1 MHKIPVGVLGASG
14 YAGRELCAL
23 VAAHPHLSLAFA
35 TADRRRGERV
45 RVGPPYTAPV
55 DVTFAA
61 TDEVPLGEAAVVF
74 TALPHGASAE
84 WSVRARAAG
93 ARVVDLSSDLRPGHL
108 PGALLARLA
117 AATPVGA
124 AVGGAGHGATEPDAV
139 AAGAAGADAVVTDP
153 RAAVPYGLPEL
164 FRDAVRTADVVAN
177 PGCYPTA
184 VLVAL
189 APLARAG
196 VLAEGALVS
205 VSAASGVTGA
215 GNSPRADLLF
225 GEVAD
230 DFRAYGDAGGRANA
244 HRHLPEM
251 RAGLAALGADVDLV
265 FTPHLLPAARGILAT
280 ITVPLAAE
288 LEGDPAA
295 LWRDAYAGEPFVEVA
310 GPSEPMP
317 TLRDV
322 RHRNVVRVAARPVD
336 GVRAPALLVTAAID
350 NLTKGAAG
358 QAVQNANLMLGLD
371 EAAGLPR

>member
-1 MHKIPVGVLGASG
+1 
-14 YAGRELCAL
+14 
-23 VAAHPHLSLAFA
+23 
-35 TADRRRGERV
+35 
-45 RVGPPYTAPV
+45 
-55 DVTFAA
+55 
-61 TDEVPLGEAAVVF
+61 
-74 TALPHGASAE
+74 
-84 WSVRARAAG
+84 
-93 ARVVDLSSDLRPGHL
+93 
-108 PGALLARLA
+108 
-117 AATPVGA
+117 
-124 AVGGAGHGATEPDAV
+124 
-139 AAGAAGADAVVTDP
+139 
-153 RAAVPYGLPEL
+153 
-164 FRDAVRTADVVAN
+164 VVAN

-196 VLAEGALVS
+196 LLAPGALVS

-288 LEGDPAA
+288 LDGDPAA

-336 GVRAPALLVTAAID
+336 GLRAPALLVTAAID